1 MSAVHLSPDDLAE
14 LTTLAKD
21 LNFND
26 VERRSAL
33 LENGSRDFN
42 AVPGSGKTSLLAA
55 KLLLLARK
63 WPHARRGICV
73 LSHTNVARNEIAHR
87 LAGTAEGSQLL
98 NYPHFIGTIHSF
110 VNHFF
115 AMPLLRSLGQKI
127 DVIDDHSDASKCG

>member
-26 VERRSAL
+26 AERRSAL

-87 LAGTAEGSQLL
+87 LAGTVEGSQLL
-98 NYPHFIGTIHSF
+98 NYPH
-110 VNHFF
+110 
-115 AMPLLRSLGQKI
+115 
-127 DVIDDHSDASKCG
+127 